1 MLESSLVR
9 YLQERFPKL
18 QHIFTPDDSASPW
31 PLPKQSFGP
40 TAFRAVY
47 AYRIDLDAKTLDI
60 QEDIFVAR
68 ASDAWAK
75 YYATPASVQW
85 PSFKI
90 NHKMS
95 ITFGTVDACTGPWLS
110 MIGSDT
116 RISSASIT
124 ETGAIVNAEKLF
136 AEINKRTK
144 ITGNQ
149 FDTIALGD
157 LSPDISA
164 IRKAL
169 EQHVGSKRIKI
180 DPTSDEEWYR
190 GDSYVDKHPEW
201 DGLGM
206 EGQLRVVSSVMDPPP
221 LDFCFQIVNHV
232 YRFHSTIPNALVE
245 CRLPYKGNTRD
256 LHALARHS
264 GPTLTRL
271 QIVGMPTQPLN
282 LANIVSV
289 IRTFFPALRHLDF
302 AWARGYPSEDRHLY
316 VPHAAWQ
323 GSLET
328 LTLRMEDR
336 FRQSTGIIGVAKV
349 VASLCSKDTKYLI
362 TGDHHV
368 YPNLQNRNGCH
379 CVLCRDFEALM
390 RWLLR

>member
-1 MLESSLVR
+1 
-9 YLQERFPKL
+9 
-18 QHIFTPDDSASPW
+18 
-31 PLPKQSFGP
+31 
-40 TAFRAVY
+40 
-47 AYRIDLDAKTLDI
+47 
-60 QEDIFVAR
+60 
-68 ASDAWAK
+68 
-75 YYATPASVQW
+75 
-85 PSFKI
+85 
-90 NHKMS
+90 
-95 ITFGTVDACTGPWLS
+95 

-289 IRTFFPALRHLDF
+289 IRTFFPALRH
-302 AWARGYPSEDRHLY
+302 
-316 VPHAAWQ
+316 
-323 GSLET
+323 
-328 LTLRMEDR
+328 
-336 FRQSTGIIGVAKV
+336 
-349 VASLCSKDTKYLI
+349 
-362 TGDHHV
+362 
-368 YPNLQNRNGCH
+368 
-379 CVLCRDFEALM
+379 
-390 RWLLR
+390 